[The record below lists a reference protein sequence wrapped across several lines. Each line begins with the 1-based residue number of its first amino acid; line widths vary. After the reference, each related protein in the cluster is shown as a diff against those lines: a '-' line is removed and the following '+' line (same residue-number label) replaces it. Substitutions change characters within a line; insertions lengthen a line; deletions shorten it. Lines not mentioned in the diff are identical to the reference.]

1 MAMKGNRRQRH
12 LKILELISTHTIRT
26 QEELAHALA
35 QEGWQ
40 VTQSSVSR
48 DIAALG
54 LVKVDGAYQRP
65 ALARRPRT
73 DPDEQ
78 RIAEGVL
85 AVDPAGDALVVVHTP
100 PGEANRVGAAL
111 DRLAWPDVLGNISGD
126 DTIFVAARSPAGQRR
141 VLDAIRRLAHGS
153 EPRGRAG

>member
-1 MAMKGNRRQRH
+1 MTRGDRRQRH
-12 LKILELISTHTIRT
+12 LKILELISTHAIHT
-26 QEELAHALA
+26 QEELADALA
-35 QEGWQ
+35 REGWE

-48 DIAALG
+48 DITALH
-54 LVKVDGAYQRP
+54 LVKVAGAYQRS
-65 ALARRPRT
+65 ALAQRPRH

-85 AVDPAGDALVVVHTP
+85 TSEPAGDAMIILHTP

-126 DTIFVAARSPAGQRR
+126 DTIFVAVRNTPAQRR
-141 VLDAIRRLAHGS
+141 FLSAVRRLA
-153 EPRGRAG
+153 RG

>member
-1 MAMKGNRRQRH
+1 MTGDRRQRH
-12 LKILELISTHTIRT
+12 LKILEIISTHAIHT
-26 QEELAHALA
+26 QEALA
-35 QEGWQ
+35 DALAREGWD

-48 DIAALG
+48 DIAALH

-65 ALARRPRT
+65 ALSHRPRH

-85 AVDPAGDALVVVHTP
+85 TIESAGDALIVLHTP

-111 DRLAWPDVLGNISGD
+111 DRLAWPDMLGNISGD
-126 DTIFVAARSPAGQRR
+126 DTIFVAVKNPAAQRR
-141 VLDAIRRLAHGS
+141 YVAAVRRLSSAS
-153 EPRGRAG
+153 

>member
-1 MAMKGNRRQRH
+1 MKADRRQRH
-12 LKILELISTHTIRT
+12 LKILELIATHAIHT
-26 QEELAHALA
+26 QDELADALA
-35 QEGWQ
+35 REGWA

-54 LVKVDGAYQRP
+54 LVKVGGTYRP
-65 ALARRPRT
+65 PAAARRPRN

-85 AVDPAGDALVVVHTP
+85 ALEPAGDALVVVHTP

-126 DTIFVAARSPAGQRR
+126 DTIFVALRTPAAQRR
-141 VLDAIRRLAHGS
+141 LLTTLRRLVGQGGIA
-153 EPRGRAG
+153 

>member
-1 MAMKGNRRQRH
+1 MKGDRRQRH

-26 QEELAHALA
+26 QEELADALA
-35 QEGWQ
+35 REGWE

-48 DIAALG
+48 DITMLG
-54 LVKVDGAYQRP
+54 LIKSEGAYHRP
-65 ALARRPRT
+65 AVARRPRP

-85 AVDPAGDALVVVHTP
+85 AIEAAGDSIVVVHTP

-111 DRLAWPDVLGNISGD
+111 DRLAWPEILGNISGD
-126 DTIFVAARSPAGQRR
+126 DTIFIAVGTPASQRKI
-141 VLDAIRRLAHGS
+141 LTAIRRLARS
-153 EPRGRAG
+153 A